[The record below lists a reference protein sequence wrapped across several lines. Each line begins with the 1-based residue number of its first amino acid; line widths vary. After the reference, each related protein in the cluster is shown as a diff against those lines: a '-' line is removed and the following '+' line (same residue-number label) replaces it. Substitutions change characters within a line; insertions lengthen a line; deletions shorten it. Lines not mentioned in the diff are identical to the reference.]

1 MRKTLRVLAIASLAI
16 AAAVTS
22 GCATRIGPGHVGIKV
37 SMAGSNRGVSDYPT
51 TTGWVFY
58 NPLATSV
65 VEYPTFVQTYVW
77 TKSNS
82 EGDESFT
89 FTTSNDMA
97 VNVDVNLSYQLDPD
111 RVPTFYVKFRNDDIT
126 KFTFGYLHN
135 VTRDCFTKTGGHYSV
150 EDLMGNSAPFV
161 DEVHKCVQE
170 SVSDIGVSV
179 QNFGIIGAP
188 RPPEQIIQSINAKVQ
203 AQQIALQKQ
212 TEVQQATAD
221 AQKQIAEAQ
230 GNAKAHVAQAEG
242 DAAYRIKM
250 AQAEA
255 EANRALSSSLT
266 PQLLEWRRLQIQAD
280 AVGKW
285 NGERPQVEG
294 AGSGLL
300 LNITPQGNSGK

>member
-1 MRKTLRVLAIASLAI
+1 M
-16 AAAVTS
+16 S
-22 GCATRIGPGHVGIKV
+22 GTK
-37 SMAGSNRGVSDYPT
+37 RGVQDYTT

-58 NPLATSV
+58 NPLSTQV
-65 VEYPTFVQTYVW
+65 VEYPTYMQTYVW
-77 TKSNS
+77 TKSNA

-89 FTTSNDMA
+89 FTTSNDMS
-97 VNVDVNLSYQLDPD
+97 VNVDVNLSYQLDPEKI
-111 RVPTFYVKFRNDDIT
+111 PAFYVKFRNDDIT

-135 VTRDCFTKTGGHYSV
+135 VTRDCFANTGGNYSV
-150 EDLMGNSAPFV
+150 ESLMGNSAPFV
-161 DEVHKCVQE
+161 KEVRTCVE
-170 SVSDIGVSV
+170 GSLKSIGV
-179 QNFGIIGAP
+179 QIENFGIIGSP
-188 RPPEQIIQSINAKVQ
+188 RPPQQIIESINAKVQ

-212 TEVQQATAD
+212 TEVQQAQAD

-230 GNAKAHVAQAEG
+230 GNAKAHIARAEG
-242 DAAYRIKM
+242 DAASRLKM

-255 EANRALSSSLT
+255 ESNRALSSSLT

-300 LNITPQGNSGK
+300 LNITPHERQQ